1 MSSVE
6 CCSQLRRTSVL
17 SHCRS
22 SVFSV
27 SSVVRIDVEAT
38 GLSRP
43 PGVLCQN
50 GLRPGVALARKQ
62 SNQGSHPVAR
72 IGATGFELEAPPHNQ
87 AVTPRDSQGDSQSAN
102 PIPDH
107 DLQRVINA
115 WCNLPAN
122 LKAAI
127 MAIVGPDS
135 LSHR

>member
-1 MSSVE
+1 MLSVE
-6 CCSQLRRTSVL
+6 CCDRIITPSRARSARMGFAPASRWRASSQTKVL
-17 SHCRS
+17 
-22 SVFSV
+22 
-27 SSVVRIDVEAT
+27 I
-38 GLSRP
+38 
-43 PGVLCQN
+43 
-50 GLRPGVALARKQ
+50 Q
-62 SNQGSHPVAR
+62 SQESGRQDSNSKP
-72 IGATGFELEAPPHNQ
+72 PPHNQ
-87 AVTPRDSQGDSQSAN
+87 AVTPRDSQGNSQSAN

>member
-1 MSSVE
+1 MVKDSQIASQNLVRLSPSLSAPGEKMENLIGMQHVNKKHPKNDMSGPVTTGQENVE
-6 CCSQLRRTSVL
+6 WSGRQ
-17 SHCRS
+17 
-22 SVFSV
+22 
-27 SSVVRIDVEAT
+27 D
-38 GLSRP
+38 
-43 PGVLCQN
+43 
-50 GLRPGVALARKQ
+50 
-62 SNQGSHPVAR
+62 SNSKPA
-72 IGATGFELEAPPHNQ
+72 PHNQ
-87 AVTPRDSQGDSQSAN
+87 VVTTKDSQRDSQSAN